1 MTEKLP
7 QTPDDDRKTFKLS
20 VPELAIGAVAAV
32 LVALLG
38 SRLGTAG
45 TLAGAAIGS
54 VASALANTF
63 LTAGF
68 ERSRDGLKLVV
79 RRRPELHDE
88 DSATDAEQVVLGEV
102 PEIAGV
108 SSPPPGAA
116 ASPAASG
123 AAAATAASGAA
134 RVRNY
139 RRRQVLGVA
148 AASVL
153 ATAGAT
159 FVITM
164 GIVTGAEVT
173 TGRSLDGREG
183 ATSVGSVGQPVSDAS
198 ASPTPTPSASASATP
213 APTTPTPTASATPA
227 PIVSPAPVTTAEVIP
242 TPVATPVATPATES
256 EPTPVQTR

>member
-20 VPELAIGAVAAV
+20 VPELAIGAMTAV

-116 ASPAASG
+116 ATPAASG
-123 AAAATAASGAA
+123 AAAASGASP
-134 RVRNY
+134 VRNY

>member
-20 VPELAIGAVAAV
+20 VPELAIGAMTAV

-134 RVRNY
+134 LVRNY

-198 ASPTPTPSASASATP
+198 ASPTPTP